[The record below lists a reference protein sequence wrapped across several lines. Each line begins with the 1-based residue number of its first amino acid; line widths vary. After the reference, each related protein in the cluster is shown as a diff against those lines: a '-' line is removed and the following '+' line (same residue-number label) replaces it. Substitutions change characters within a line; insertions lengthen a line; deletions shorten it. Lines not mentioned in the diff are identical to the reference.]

1 MALDPKTLLR
11 IRVLIPDAEP
21 IFGDAGNEYMFSDED
36 LEAFYEEGFEN
47 VKCAAGLVK
56 LAIGSS
62 EALIL
67 KKIRNYET
75 NTDGALLMKQW
86 TDQGMKLYD
95 RGLEEIA
102 SADGDGG
109 IFEVAYPEEEFRHP
123 EGMSHGSYR
132 MGGWL

>member
-1 MALDPKTLLR
+1 MPLDQKILLR
-11 IRVLIPDAEP
+11 IRVLIPDTEA
-21 IFGDAGNEYMFSDED
+21 IFGDAGDETMFSDEE

-47 VKCAAGLVK
+47 VKCAAGLIK
-56 LAIGSS
+56 MAIGSS

-86 TDQGMKLYD
+86 TDQGMKLYEK
-95 RGLEEIA
+95 GLEEIA
-102 SADGDGG
+102 DIDDTVG
-109 IFEVAYPEEEFRHP
+109 IFEVAYQEDFIRHP

-132 MGGWL
+132 IGGWL